1 MPDAGH
7 VRVYEWSG
15 STWLQMG
22 VDISGK
28 QVNDVESGCAALPVS
43 SLATSF

>member
-7 VRVYEWSG
+7 VRVYQWSG

-22 VDISGK
+22 ADISGK
-28 QVNDVESGCAALPVS
+28 QVNDVEPGCAALPVS